1 MSNTPFVIERTY
13 NSPVDKV
20 WDAITNVQKMREWYF
35 DLPAFEAKVGFTFS
49 FRGKGSKGEEY
60 IHLCEVVEVV
70 ELKKISYTWKY
81 EGYPGN
87 STVSFELFPENGQT
101 RIRLTHAGLESFPQN
116 TPDFAVSSF
125 AAGWNE
131 IIGKSLKEYL
141 EKIKN
146 EK

>member
-1 MSNTPFVIERTY
+1 MSNTPFVIERIY

-60 IHLCEVVEVV
+60 VHLCEVVEVV

-87 STVSFELFPENGQT
+87 STVSFELFPEEEQT
-101 RIRLTHAGLESFPQN
+101 RIRLTHTGLESLSQN
-116 TPDFAVSSF
+116 GPDFAASSF

-146 EK
+146 